1 MYQKEKIYTESGKI
15 KASDFHFPGLRR
27 FLSNKVQ
34 NTKIRKNY
42 FELLYSN
49 GSISL
54 LPAFHKSF
62 SHNEQ
67 SLPERKNQAKFLKT

>member
-1 MYQKEKIYTESGKI
+1 MYQKEKIHMKFRKI
-15 KASDFHFPGLRR
+15 MTGDFRMQNLIRSFVNNPGN
-27 FLSNKVQ
+27 FNVQ
-34 NTKIRKNY
+34 ENNLIV
-42 FELLYSN
+42 LYSN